1 MHFLLFI
8 LNYGNTHICHEP
20 QETKIEKTS
29 LQLEKKNVKCSK
41 YNIIE
46 YKKCNL
52 ILILHMWFHFTVKCQ
67 QFIQNNEFKLC
78 ISKTWAQIISA
89 LFLEGTVGMFFKL
102 SKIMQE

>member
-1 MHFLLFI
+1 
-8 LNYGNTHICHEP
+8 
-20 QETKIEKTS
+20 
-29 LQLEKKNVKCSK
+29 
-41 YNIIE
+41 
-46 YKKCNL
+46 
-52 ILILHMWFHFTVKCQ
+52 MWFHFTIKCQ

>member
-29 LQLEKKNVKCSK
+29 LQLEKKMSNVL
-41 YNIIE
+41 NITIE